1 MIDKETPMKTIVL
14 ILGLVA
20 FSLTTAPAFASGC
33 GGGDHTHTTDSSTK
47 KKGKGTW
54 YPGCEYRKREETHL
68 GGSFFVR

>member
-33 GGGDHTHTTDSSTK
+33 GGGDHTHETDSLK
-47 KKGKGTW
+47 KKKDVGA
-54 YPGCEYRKREETHL
+54 
-68 GGSFFVR
+68 

>member
-33 GGGDHTHTTDSSTK
+33 GGGDHTHETDSLK
-47 KKGKGTW
+47 KKKDAGA
-54 YPGCEYRKREETHL
+54 
-68 GGSFFVR
+68 

>member
-47 KKGKGTW
+47 KSRHADGLGW
-54 YPGCEYRKREETHL
+54 VDRNDTHD
-68 GGSFFVR
+68 F